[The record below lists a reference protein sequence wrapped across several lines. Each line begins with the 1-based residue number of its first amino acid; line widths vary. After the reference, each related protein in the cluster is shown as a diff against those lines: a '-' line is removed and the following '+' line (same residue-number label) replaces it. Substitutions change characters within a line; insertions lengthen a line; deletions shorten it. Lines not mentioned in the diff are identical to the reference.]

1 MVGRSKM
8 TKHIKK
14 ILSLILILITVSMV
28 LLSCVG
34 KSNDN
39 YFSYWNDDSK
49 VVTELKSYVKSVIDK
64 SSKDFVPIDDRIAVF
79 DMDGTIF
86 CETDPTYNEY
96 LMLFD
101 IILNTYDKSNE
112 EDVKLV
118 NEINEVLRTGY
129 VSDELELKLSE
140 IEYKYYQNMTIE
152 EYTSYT
158 KTYLNKDTNGY
169 KNLKVK
175 DALYKPMLQVIKYL
189 QANDFTV
196 YVVSGTE
203 RNFVRAV
210 VCDGAGIKPNNVIG
224 MDFAFKSTKQGNEKK
239 SVHQFKRDEDII
251 VSGPALDVNIKT
263 HKVLSIAEEIGM
275 IPVLAFGNSTGD
287 FSMMEYVLKNKKHKS
302 MGFMVLCDDNVR
314 ENGDLEKVSMIKSVS
329 DANGYNTISM
339 KNDWKTIYGY
349 DVEKIK

>member
-1 MVGRSKM
+1 M
-8 TKHIKK
+8 TKFLRTTISK
-14 ILSLILILITVSMV
+14 IFVLITALTV
-28 LLSCVG
+28 LFSCAS
-34 KSNDN
+34 KSNEN

-49 VVTELKSYVKSVIDK
+49 VVTELKSFVENATNKNGN
-64 SSKDFVPIDDRIAVF
+64 DFVPVDDRIAVF

-101 IILNTYDKSNE
+101 IILNTYDKNNE

-140 IEYKYYQNMTIE
+140 IEYRYYQNMTIE

-158 KTYLNKDTNGY
+158 KKYLEKDTNGY

-175 DALYKPMLQVIKYL
+175 DALYKQMIQVIKYL
-189 QANDFTV
+189 QANDFIV

-224 MDFAFKSTKQGNEKK
+224 MDFTLKSSKQGSEKN
-239 SVHQFKRDEDII
+239 SVHQFKRDEDVVI
-251 VSGPALDVNIKT
+251 SGPSIDVNIKT
-263 HKVLSIAEEIGM
+263 HKVLSIAEEIGQ

-287 FSMMEYVLKNKKHKS
+287 FSMMEYVLKNNKYKS
-302 MGFMVLCDDNVR
+302 KGFMVLCDDNVR
-314 ENGDLEKVSMIKSVS
+314 ENGDLEKASRIKEVS
-329 DANGYNTISM
+329 DANGYSTISM
-339 KNDWKTIYGY
+339 KDDWKTIYG
-349 DVEKIK
+349 DGVEKIK

>member
-1 MVGRSKM
+1 M
-8 TKHIKK
+8 KK
-14 ILSLILILITVSMV
+14 FLKVTISCILVLITSFTV
-28 LLSCVG
+28 LFSCAS
-34 KSNDN
+34 KINEN

-49 VVTELKSYVKSVIDK
+49 VVTELKSFVENATNKN
-64 SSKDFVPIDDRIAVF
+64 SKDFVPVDDRIAVF

-101 IILNTYDKSNE
+101 IILNTYDKNNE

-140 IEYKYYQNMTIE
+140 IEYRYYQNMTIE

-158 KTYLNKDTNGY
+158 KKYLEKDTNGY

-189 QANDFTV
+189 QDNDFTV

-203 RNFVRAV
+203 RNFVRAA

-224 MDFAFKSTKQGNEKK
+224 MDFTLKSSKQGSEKN
-239 SVHQFKRDEDII
+239 SVHQFKRDEGVII
-251 VSGPALDVNIKT
+251 SGPSIDVNIKT
-263 HKVLSIAEEIGM
+263 HKVLSIAEEIGK

-287 FSMMEYVLKNKKHKS
+287 FSMMEYVLKNNKYKS
-302 MGFMVLCDDNVR
+302 KGFMVLCDDNVR
-314 ENGDLEKVSMIKSVS
+314 ENGDLEKASRIKEVS
-329 DANGYNTISM
+329 DASGYNTISM
-339 KNDWKTIYGY
+339 KDDWKTIYG
-349 DVEKIK
+349 DGVEKIR

>member
-1 MVGRSKM
+1 M
-8 TKHIKK
+8 KK
-14 ILSLILILITVSMV
+14 FLKVTISCILVLIIAFTV
-28 LLSCVG
+28 LFSCSG
-34 KSNDN
+34 KSSEN

-49 VVTELKSYVKSVIDK
+49 VVTELKSFVKNATNK
-64 SSKDFVPIDDRIAVF
+64 NGNDFVPADDRIAVF

-101 IILNTYDKSNE
+101 IILNNYHKNNP
-112 EDVKLV
+112 EDLRLV
-118 NEINEVLRTGY
+118 EEINEVLRTGV

-140 IEYKYYQNMTIE
+140 IEYSYYQNKTIE
-152 EYTSYT
+152 EYMDYTRSYLAGDT
-158 KTYLNKDTNGY
+158 KSY
-169 KNLKVK
+169 KNLKIK
-175 DALYKPMLQVIKYL
+175 DALYRPMLQVIKYL

-203 RNFVRAV
+203 RNFVRTV

-251 VSGPALDVNIKT
+251 VSGPALNVNIKT

-287 FSMMEYVLKNKKHKS
+287 FSMMEHVLKNKKYKS
-302 MGFMVLCDDNVR
+302 MGFMVHCDDNVR
-314 ENGDLEKVSMIKSVS
+314 ENGDLEKASMIKSVS
-329 DANGYNTISM
+329 DVNGYNTISM

-349 DVEKIK
+349 NAEKIK

>member
-1 MVGRSKM
+1 M
-8 TKHIKK
+8 TKFLRKT
-14 ILSLILILITVSMV
+14 LSKTFVLITAFTV
-28 LLSCVG
+28 LFSCAI
-34 KSNDN
+34 KSNEN

-49 VVTELKSYVKSVIDK
+49 VVAELKSYVKSAIDK

-96 LMLFD
+96 LMLID

-140 IEYKYYQNMTIE
+140 IEYRYYQNMTIE

-158 KTYLNKDTNGY
+158 KTYLDKDTNGY

-196 YVVSGTE
+196 YVVSGSE

-224 MDFAFKSTKQGNEKK
+224 MDFTLKSTRQGDEKN
-239 SVHQFKRDEDII
+239 SVHQFKRDENVII
-251 VSGPALDVNIKT
+251 SGQSIDVNIKT
-263 HKVLSIAEEIGM
+263 HKVLSIAEEIGK

-287 FSMMEYVLKNKKHKS
+287 FSMMEYVLKNNKYKS
-302 MGFMVLCDDNVR
+302 KGFMVLCDDNVR
-314 ENGDLEKVSMIKSVS
+314 ENGNLEKASMIKSVS
-329 DANGYNTISM
+329 DENGYNIISM
-339 KNDWKTIYGY
+339 KDDWKTIYGY
-349 DVEKIK
+349 DVEKVR

>member
-1 MVGRSKM
+1 M
-8 TKHIKK
+8 TKFLRATLSK
-14 ILSLILILITVSMV
+14 IFVLITALTV
-28 LLSCVG
+28 LFSCAS
-34 KSNDN
+34 KSNEN

-49 VVTELKSYVKSVIDK
+49 VVTELKSFVENATNKNGN
-64 SSKDFVPIDDRIAVF
+64 DFVPVDERIAVF

-101 IILNTYDKSNE
+101 IILNTYDKNNP
-112 EDVKLV
+112 EDERLV
-118 NEINEVLRTGY
+118 EEINEVLKTGV

-140 IEYKYYQNMTIE
+140 IEYSYYQNKTIE
-152 EYTSYT
+152 EYMDYT
-158 KTYLNKDTNGY
+158 RAYLARDTKSH
-169 KNLKVK
+169 KNLKIK

-189 QANDFTV
+189 QDNDFTV

-203 RNFVRAV
+203 RNFVRSV
-210 VCDGAGIKPNNVIG
+210 VCDGAGIKSNNVIG

-314 ENGDLEKVSMIKSVS
+314 ENGDLEKASMIKSVS
-329 DANGYNTISM
+329 DANGYVTISM

>member
-1 MVGRSKM
+1 MAKFLKTTFSKVLVS
-8 TKHIKK
+8 I
-14 ILSLILILITVSMV
+14 IAITV
-28 LLSCVG
+28 LFSCSG
-34 KSNDN
+34 KSSENC
-39 YFSYWNDDSK
+39 FSYWNDDSK
-49 VVTELKSYVKSVIDK
+49 VVTELKSFVENATNKN
-64 SSKDFVPIDDRIAVF
+64 SKDFVPVDERIVVF

-96 LMLFD
+96 LMVFD
-101 IILNTYDKSNE
+101 IILNTYDKNNP
-112 EDVKLV
+112 EDLRLV
-118 NEINEVLRTGY
+118 EEINEVLKTGV
-129 VSDELELKLSE
+129 VSDGLELKLSE
-140 IEYKYYQNMTIE
+140 IEYSYYQNKTIE
-152 EYTSYT
+152 EYMDYT
-158 KTYLNKDTNGY
+158 RAYLARDTKSY
-169 KNLKVK
+169 KNLKIK

-314 ENGDLEKVSMIKSVS
+314 ENGDLEKASMIKRVS

>member
-1 MVGRSKM
+1 M

-49 VVTELKSYVKSVIDK
+49 VVAELKSYVKSATDK

-101 IILNTYDKSNE
+101 VILNTYDKNNE

-140 IEYKYYQNMTIE
+140 IEYRYYQNMTIE
-152 EYTSYT
+152 EYTNYT
-158 KTYLNKDTNGY
+158 KAYLEKDTNSY

-189 QANDFTV
+189 QDNDFTV

-210 VCDGAGIKPNNVIG
+210 VCDGAGIKSNNVIG
-224 MDFAFKSTKQGNEKK
+224 MDFTLKSTRQGNEKN
-239 SVHQFKRDEDII
+239 SVHQFKRDEDVVIAGT
-251 VSGPALDVNIKT
+251 SLDVNIKT
-263 HKVLSIAEEIGM
+263 HKVLSIAEEIGK

-287 FSMMEYVLKNKKHKS
+287 FSMMEYVLKNNKYNSK
-302 MGFMVLCDDNVR
+302 GFMVLCDDNVR
-314 ENGDLEKVSMIKSVS
+314 ENGDLEKASRIKEVS
-329 DANGYNTISM
+329 DASGYNTISM
-339 KNDWKTIYGY
+339 KDDWKTIYG
-349 DVEKIK
+349 DGVEKIR

>member
-1 MVGRSKM
+1 M

-14 ILSLILILITVSMV
+14 VLSLILILITVSMV

-39 YFSYWNDDSK
+39 YFSYWSDDSK
-49 VVTELKSYVKSVIDK
+49 VVAELKSYVKSAIDK

-101 IILNTYDKSNE
+101 IILNTYDKNYE

-140 IEYKYYQNMTIE
+140 IEYRYYQNMTIE
-152 EYTSYT
+152 EYTNYT
-158 KTYLNKDTNGY
+158 KAYLEKDTNGY

-189 QANDFTV
+189 QDNDFTV
-196 YVVSGTE
+196 YVVSGSE

-224 MDFAFKSTKQGNEKK
+224 MDFILKSTRQGNEKN
-239 SVHQFKRDEDII
+239 SVHQFKRDEDVII
-251 VSGPALDVNIKT
+251 SGPSIDVNIKT
-263 HKVLSIAEEIGM
+263 HKVLSIAEEIGK

-287 FSMMEYVLKNKKHKS
+287 FSMMEYVLKNNKYNSK
-302 MGFMVLCDDNVR
+302 GFMVLCDDNVR
-314 ENGDLEKVSMIKSVS
+314 ENGNLEKASMIKSVS
-329 DANGYNTISM
+329 GANGYGTISM
-339 KNDWKTIYGY
+339 KDDWKTIYGY
-349 DVEKIK
+349 DVEKIR

>member
-1 MVGRSKM
+1 M

-39 YFSYWNDDSK
+39 YFSYWSDDSK
-49 VVTELKSYVKSVIDK
+49 VVSELKTFVESATDK
-64 SSKDFVPIDDRIAVF
+64 NNKDFIPIDDRIAVF

-101 IILNTYDKSNE
+101 IILNTYDKNNE

-140 IEYKYYQNMTIE
+140 IEYRYYQNMTIE
-152 EYTSYT
+152 EYTNDT
-158 KTYLNKDTNGY
+158 KAYLEKDTNSY
-169 KNLKVK
+169 KDLKVK

-189 QANDFTV
+189 QDNDFSV
-196 YVVSGTE
+196 YVVSGSE

-224 MDFAFKSTKQGNEKK
+224 MDFTLKSSKQGSEKN
-239 SVHQFKRDEDII
+239 SVHQFKRDEDVVI
-251 VSGPALDVNIKT
+251 SGPSIDVNIKT
-263 HKVLSIAEEIGM
+263 HKVLSIAEEIGK

-287 FSMMEYVLKNKKHKS
+287 FSMMEYVLKNNKYKS
-302 MGFMVLCDDNVR
+302 KGFMVLCDDNVR
-314 ENGDLEKVSMIKSVS
+314 ENGDLEKASRIKEVS
-329 DANGYNTISM
+329 DASGYNTISM
-339 KNDWKTIYGY
+339 KDDWKTIYG
-349 DVEKIK
+349 DGVEKIR

>member
-1 MVGRSKM
+1 M
-8 TKHIKK
+8 KK
-14 ILSLILILITVSMV
+14 FLKVTISCILVLITAFTV
-28 LLSCVG
+28 LFSCSG
-34 KSNDN
+34 KSSEN

-49 VVTELKSYVKSVIDK
+49 VVAELKSYVKSAIDK

-96 LMLFD
+96 LMLID

-140 IEYKYYQNMTIE
+140 IEYRYYQNMTIE
-152 EYTSYT
+152 EYISYT
-158 KTYLNKDTNGY
+158 KTYLDKDTNGY

-175 DALYKPMLQVIKYL
+175 DALYKPMLQVIKYI

-196 YVVSGTE
+196 YVVSGSE

-224 MDFAFKSTKQGNEKK
+224 MDFTLKSTKQGNEKN
-239 SVHQFKRDEDII
+239 SVHQFKRDEDVVI
-251 VSGPALDVNIKT
+251 SGPSIDVNIKT
-263 HKVLSIAEEIGM
+263 HKVLSIAEEIGK

-287 FSMMEYVLKNKKHKS
+287 FSMMEYVLKNNKYKS
-302 MGFMVLCDDNVR
+302 KGFMVLCDDNVR
-314 ENGDLEKVSMIKSVS
+314 ENGNLEKASMIKSVS
-329 DANGYNTISM
+329 DENGYNTISM
-339 KNDWKTIYGY
+339 KDDWKTIYGY
-349 DVEKIK
+349 DVEKVR

>member
-1 MVGRSKM
+1 M
-8 TKHIKK
+8 KK
-14 ILSLILILITVSMV
+14 FLKVTISCILVLIIAFTV
-28 LLSCVG
+28 LFSCAI
-34 KSNDN
+34 KSNEN

-49 VVTELKSYVKSVIDK
+49 VVAELKSYVKSAIDK

-96 LMLFD
+96 LMLID

-129 VSDELELKLSE
+129 VSDELSE
-140 IEYKYYQNMTIE
+140 IEYRYYQNMTIE

-158 KTYLNKDTNGY
+158 KTYLDKDTNGY

-196 YVVSGTE
+196 YVVSGSE

-224 MDFAFKSTKQGNEKK
+224 MDFTLKSTRQGDEKN
-239 SVHQFKRDEDII
+239 SVHQFKRDENVII
-251 VSGPALDVNIKT
+251 SGQSIDVNIKT
-263 HKVLSIAEEIGM
+263 HKVLSIAEEIGK

-287 FSMMEYVLKNKKHKS
+287 FSMMEYVLKNNKYKS
-302 MGFMVLCDDNVR
+302 KGFMVLCDDNVR
-314 ENGDLEKVSMIKSVS
+314 ENGNLEKASMIKSVS
-329 DANGYNTISM
+329 DENGYNIISM
-339 KNDWKTIYGY
+339 KDDWKTIYGY
-349 DVEKIK
+349 DVEKVR

>member
-1 MVGRSKM
+1 M
-8 TKHIKK
+8 IKQAK
-14 ILSLILILITVSMV
+14 KLLSLIIILITALTV
-28 LLSCVG
+28 LFSCVG
-34 KSNDN
+34 KSNEN

-49 VVTELKSYVKSVIDK
+49 VVSELKTFVEKATDK
-64 SSKDFVPIDDRIAVF
+64 NNKDFIPIDDRIVVF

-112 EDVKLV
+112 EDVELV
-118 NEINEVLRTGY
+118 NEINEVLRTSY

-158 KTYLNKDTNGY
+158 KTYLDKDTNGY

-175 DALYKPMLQVIKYL
+175 DALYKPMIQVIKYL
-189 QANDFTV
+189 QSNDFTV

-224 MDFAFKSTKQGNEKK
+224 MDFTLKSSKQGNEKD
-239 SVHQFKRDEDII
+239 SVHQFKRDEDVVIA
-251 VSGPALDVNIKT
+251 GPSIDVNIKT
-263 HKVLSIAEEIGM
+263 HKVLSIAEEIGK

-287 FSMMEYVLKNKKHKS
+287 FSMMEYVLKNNKYKS
-302 MGFMVLCDDNVR
+302 KGFMVLCDDNVR
-314 ENGDLEKVSMIKSVS
+314 ENGNLEKASMIKSVS
-329 DANGYNTISM
+329 DENGYNTISM
-339 KNDWKTIYGY
+339 KDDWKTIYGY
-349 DVEKIK
+349 DVEKVR

>member
-1 MVGRSKM
+1 M
-8 TKHIKK
+8 KK
-14 ILSLILILITVSMV
+14 FLKVTISCILVLIIAFTV
-28 LLSCVG
+28 LFSCAI
-34 KSNDN
+34 KSNEN

-49 VVTELKSYVKSVIDK
+49 VVAELKSYVKSAIDK

-96 LMLFD
+96 LMLID

-140 IEYKYYQNMTIE
+140 IEYRYYQNMTIE

-158 KTYLNKDTNGY
+158 KTYLDKDTNGY

-196 YVVSGTE
+196 YVVSGSE

-224 MDFAFKSTKQGNEKK
+224 MDFTLKSTRQGDEKN
-239 SVHQFKRDEDII
+239 SVHQFKRDENVII
-251 VSGPALDVNIKT
+251 SGQSIDVNIKT
-263 HKVLSIAEEIGM
+263 HKVLSIAEEIGK

-287 FSMMEYVLKNKKHKS
+287 FSIINIRVKVLWS
-302 MGFMVLCDDNVR
+302 SAMTM
-314 ENGDLEKVSMIKSVS
+314 
-329 DANGYNTISM
+329 
-339 KNDWKTIYGY
+339 
-349 DVEKIK
+349 

>member
-1 MVGRSKM
+1 M
-8 TKHIKK
+8 KK
-14 ILSLILILITVSMV
+14 FLKVTISCILVLIIAFTV
-28 LLSCVG
+28 LFSCAI
-34 KSNDN
+34 KSNEN

-49 VVTELKSYVKSVIDK
+49 VVAELKSYVKSAIDK

-96 LMLFD
+96 LMLID

-140 IEYKYYQNMTIE
+140 IEYRYYQNMTIE

-158 KTYLNKDTNGY
+158 KTYLDKDTNGY

-196 YVVSGTE
+196 YVVSGSE

-224 MDFAFKSTKQGNEKK
+224 MDFTLKSTRQGDEKN
-239 SVHQFKRDEDII
+239 SVHQFKRDENVII
-251 VSGPALDVNIKT
+251 SGQSIDVNIKT
-263 HKVLSIAEEIGM
+263 HKVLSIAEEIGK

-287 FSMMEYVLKNKKHKS
+287 FSMMEYVLKNNKYKS
-302 MGFMVLCDDNVR
+302 KGFMVLCDDNVR
-314 ENGDLEKVSMIKSVS
+314 ENGNLEKASMIKSVS
-329 DANGYNTISM
+329 DENGYNIISM
-339 KNDWKTIYGY
+339 KDDWKTIYGY
-349 DVEKIK
+349 DVEKVR

>member
-1 MVGRSKM
+1 MIKQ
-8 TKHIKK
+8 TKKL
-14 ILSLILILITVSMV
+14 LSLIIVLITALTV
-28 LLSCVG
+28 LFSCVG
-34 KSNDN
+34 KSNEN
-39 YFSYWNDDSK
+39 YFSHWNDDSK
-49 VVTELKSYVKSVIDK
+49 VVSELKTFVEKATDK
-64 SSKDFVPIDDRIAVF
+64 NNKDFIPVDDRIAVF

-96 LMLFD
+96 LMIFD
-101 IILNTYDKSNE
+101 TILNTYDKSNE

-140 IEYKYYQNMTIE
+140 IEYRYYQNMTIE

-158 KTYLNKDTNGY
+158 KTYLDKNTNGY

-196 YVVSGTE
+196 YVVSGSE

-224 MDFAFKSTKQGNEKK
+224 MDFTLKSTKQGNDKN
-239 SVHQFKRDEDII
+239 SVHQFKRDEDVVIA
-251 VSGPALDVNIKT
+251 GPSIDVNIKT
-263 HKVLSIAEEIGM
+263 HKVLSIVEEIGQ

-287 FSMMEYVLKNKKHKS
+287 FSMMEYVLKNNKYNSK
-302 MGFMVLCDDNVR
+302 GFMVLCDDNVR
-314 ENGDLEKVSMIKSVS
+314 ENGNLEKASMIKSVS
-329 DANGYNTISM
+329 DENGYGTISM

-349 DVEKIK
+349 DVEKLR